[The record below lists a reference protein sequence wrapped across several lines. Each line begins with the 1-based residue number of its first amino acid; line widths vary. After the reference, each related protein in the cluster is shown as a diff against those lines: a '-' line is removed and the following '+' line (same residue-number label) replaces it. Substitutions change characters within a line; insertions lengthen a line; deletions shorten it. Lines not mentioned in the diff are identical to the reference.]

1 MKTRKLAAIIAFL
14 FITSAAFSQDYAFKV
29 MANKGSNEVK
39 SGDTWTPLKTG
50 ASLKPSDEVKIVDN
64 AYLGLISREGKP
76 LEVRQAGSYKVAD
89 LTKKITAGSSVVNK
103 YTDFI
108 LSSNAETKKNRLSAT
123 GAVHRGDPTAINVHL
138 PESQK
143 ASILNNVAVV
153 SWTTEV
159 AGPYIVTISNM
170 ASEELDK
177 FETSEKT
184 INIDVKNPKYKFNT
198 DAFSKGLVVQVKS
211 KADPKQASAEY
222 MIKALDAKQAE
233 TLQNQFKV
241 EMSSVAEEANESAL
255 NQVTLAAFYE
265 EHHLLI
271 DAIVAYQKALKLQ
284 PDVPQFQEFYDD
296 FLFRNNIKK

>member
-1 MKTRKLAAIIAFL
+1 MKTRKLTAITAFL
-14 FITSAAFSQDYAFKV
+14 LITSAAFSQDYAFKV

-39 SGDTWTPLKTG
+39 AGDTWQPIKTG
-50 ASLKPSDEVKIVDN
+50 ASLKANDEVKLADN
-64 AYLGLISREGKP
+64 AYLGLISSEGKP

-89 LTKKITAGSSVVNK
+89 LTKKISAGSSVVNK

-138 PESQK
+138 PESQN
-143 ASILNNVAVV
+143 ASILNNIAIV
-153 SWTTEV
+153 SWTTQSP
-159 AGPYIVTISNM
+159 GPYIVTVSNM

-184 INIDVKNPKYKFNT
+184 VSIDVTNPKYKFNT
-198 DAFSKGLVVQVKS
+198 DAFSKGLVVQVRS
-211 KADPKQASAEY
+211 KADLKQVSNEF
-222 MIKALDAKQAE
+222 MIKAMDAKQAE
-233 TLQNQFKV
+233 TLKTQFKEEV
-241 EMSSVAEEANESAL
+241 GPVAAEAEESAL
-255 NQVTLAAFYE
+255 GQITLAGFYE

-271 DAIVAYQKALKLQ
+271 DAIVAYQKAIKLQ
-284 PDVPQFQEFYDD
+284 PDVQQFQEFYDD

>member
-1 MKTRKLAAIIAFL
+1 MKTRKLTAIVAFL
-14 FITSAAFSQDYAFKV
+14 LITSAAFSQDYAFKV

-39 SGDTWTPLKTG
+39 TGDTWQPIKTG
-50 ASLKPSDEVKIVDN
+50 ASLKSTDEVKLVDN
-64 AYLGLISREGKP
+64 AYLGLISHEGKP
-76 LEVRQAGSYKVAD
+76 LEVRQAGNYKVAD

-143 ASILNNVAVV
+143 ASILNNVAVI
-153 SWTTEV
+153 SWTTES
-159 AGPYIVTISNM
+159 AGPYIVTVSNM
-170 ASEELDK
+170 ASEELDR
-177 FETSEKT
+177 FETAEKT
-184 INIDVKNPKYKFNT
+184 TSIDVKNPKYKFNS

-211 KADPKQASAEY
+211 KADPKQVSGEF
-222 MIKALDAKQAE
+222 MIKALDAKQAQE
-233 TLQNQFKV
+233 LQNQFKV
-241 EMSSVAEEANESAL
+241 EMASVAAEAEESAL
-255 NQVTLAAFYE
+255 NQVTLAGFYE

-271 DAIVAYQKALKLQ
+271 DAIVAYQKALRLQ
-284 PDVPQFQEFYDD
+284 PDVEQYQEFYND

>member
-1 MKTRKLAAIIAFL
+1 MKIRKLTAIFAFL
-14 FITSAAFSQDYAFKV
+14 LITSTAFSQDYAFKV

-39 SGDTWTPLKTG
+39 SGDTWQPIKTG
-50 ASLKPSDEVKIVDN
+50 ASLKSDDEVKLADN
-64 AYLGLISREGKP
+64 AYLGLISAQGKP

-89 LTKKITAGSSVVNK
+89 LTKKIAAGSSVVNK

-108 LSSNAETKKNRLSAT
+108 LSSNAESKKNRLSAT

-143 ASILNNVAVV
+143 AGILNNVAIV
-153 SWTTEV
+153 SWTTT
-159 AGPYIVTISNM
+159 APGPYIVTISNM

-184 INIDVKNPKYKFNT
+184 VKIDVKNPKYKFNT
-198 DAFSKGLVVQVKS
+198 DAFSKGLVVQVRS
-211 KADPKQASAEY
+211 KADPKQISAEH

-233 TLQNQFKV
+233 TLQNQFKT
-241 EMSSVAEEANESAL
+241 EMGPVLESEETAL
-255 NQVTLAAFYE
+255 NLVTLAAFYE
-265 EHHLLI
+265 EHQLLI
-271 DAIVAYQKALKLQ
+271 DAIVAYDKAMKLQ